1 MSHPYLLSGVGAEAL
16 LIGMIV
22 ARLRTALHLS
32 KRKRKRRSGPILLPE
47 FRSDDTKGRDAGSP
61 HP

>member
-1 MSHPYLLSGVGAEAL
+1 MSYPYLLGAVGAEAL
-16 LIGMIV
+16 LIGLTV

-32 KRKRKRRSGPILLPE
+32 NRKRKRRSGPILLPE
-47 FRSDDTKGRDAGSP
+47 FRSGDTESRDARSS